1 MQSIKEY
8 WQNLQSGTKRLL
20 VIILSVT
27 IIGVIAAI
35 AALRIAENADYS
47 TLFTGLN
54 KEEAQEVVALLQEDG
69 TSYQYS
75 DKDGTIRVPSAQ
87 VDQARAELLSQG
99 YPKSGFTYDM
109 YRDNAGLMTTES
121 DKKQYTLYELQDRLG
136 AQIRLFEGVQDAKVT
151 IAEGSD
157 KTYAL
162 SDSGQSEASAS
173 VVVTMKKGQ
182 SLSSNQASAIK
193 NLIAR
198 AVRGM
203 NFTNVAVFD
212 AETMTEVGGTEADGV
227 YGSGQTVAALTT
239 LIENNIAGNI
249 RRVLEQLYGQG
260 TTAISVKGTLNM
272 ERLIQ
277 ENTTYSV
284 PEQTNEEDRS
294 GLLYWEDVAN
304 ENSGAAGQGAGGV
317 AGADA
322 NADVPRYTNET
333 GEQNLVDTYAN
344 NSASREWL
352 FNTLKEQ
359 RQIDP
364 GVLENTTVGIVIN
377 TDNVDIPLED
387 LISLVA
393 NSAGIA
399 QEDADQK
406 ITIIRALSTT
416 AAEGEP
422 VPTVPADSSEG
433 KMLPLPIIIALIA
446 GGLLLLLLILLLVLR
461 AKRKKRKEDEDLDNL
476 ETEPF
481 DMGGEISSSEGD
493 AMLSSI
499 TAAAL
504 AMEEEDSEMAKNEEI
519 INLRMQR
526 NLRLKQNIGEFVDQ
540 NPQVAAKLLQGW
552 IRGEE
557 NVGKRKQPGSSGK

>member
-1 MQSIKEY
+1 M
-8 WQNLQSGTKRLL
+8 
-20 VIILSVT
+20 IILSVT

-69 TSYQYS
+69 VSYQYS
-75 DKDGTIRVPSAQ
+75 DKDGTIRVPTAQ
-87 VDQARAELLSQG
+87 VDQTRAGLLSEG

-151 IAEGSD
+151 IAEGTD

-162 SDSGQSEASAS
+162 SDGEPSEASAS
-173 VVVTMKKGQ
+173 VVVTMKRGK
-182 SLSSNQASAIK
+182 SLSGEQASAIK

-203 NFTNVAVFD
+203 TFTNVAVFD
-212 AETMTEVGGTEADGV
+212 AETMTEVGSEEEEGL

-260 TTAISVKGTLNM
+260 KVAISVKGTLNM

-277 ENTTYSV
+277 ENTMYSV
-284 PEQTNEEDRS
+284 PEQADEEDRS
-294 GLLYWEDVAN
+294 GLLYWENVAN
-304 ENSGAAGQGAGGV
+304 ENSGTTGDGAGGV

-333 GEQNLVDTYAN
+333 GENNLIDAYAN
-344 NSASREWL
+344 NSASREGL

-364 GVLENTTVGIVIN
+364 GVLENTTVGVVIN
-377 TDNVDIPLED
+377 TDNMDVPLED

-399 QEDADQK
+399 QAEASQK

-416 AAEGEP
+416 QLAEGRGQE
-422 VPTVPADSSEG
+422 VPAVPADGEG
-433 KMLPLPIIIALIA
+433 GVMLPLPFPLIIALIA
-446 GGLLLLLLILLLVLR
+446 GGLLLLLLIILLVLR
-461 AKRKKRKEDEDLDNL
+461 RKREKHKAEEDWNNL
-476 ETEPF
+476 EIEPF
-481 DMGGEISSSEGD
+481 DMGDGESADDDGA
-493 AMLSSI
+493 AMMGSI
-499 TAAAL
+499 AAAAA

-552 IRGEE
+552 LRGEE
-557 NVGKRKQPGSSGK
+557 NGGKRKQPGSSGK